1 MIIKSGIKKL
11 NDFNKKIRAIG
22 KKLSDQNVLIALAE
36 TAVNKAKEEYAKD
49 NVNNI
54 YVSYEINGDTASIIA
69 NGDSVAFIEYG
80 TGDKAKGTY
89 KGNLPQSGVPITG
102 NWEYYYDSEYKD
114 TVNGVKG
121 WWLKVGVFVTGNEA
135 GNYMWNVRNYMVE
148 NARTIILNTLRG
160 YK

>member
-1 MIIKSGIKKL
+1 MNIENGIKKL
-11 NDFNKKIRAIG
+11 NDFNKKIRAVG
-22 KKLSDQNVLIALAE
+22 NKLSNQNVLIALAE
-36 TAVNKAKEEYAKD
+36 AAVKKAKEEYAK
-49 NVNNI
+49 NSINSVS
-54 YVSYEINGDTASIIA
+54 VSYEINGDTVSIIA
-69 NGDSVAFIEYG
+69 NGDSVAFLEYG

-121 WWLKVGVFVTGNEA
+121 WWLNVGVFVTGNEA

-148 NARTIILNTLRG
+148 NARAIILNA
-160 YK
+160 YKGI

>member
-1 MIIKSGIKKL
+1 MNIENGIKKL

-22 KKLSDQNVLIALAE
+22 NKLSNQNVLIALAE
-36 TAVNKAKEEYAKD
+36 AAVKKAKEEYAK
-49 NVNNI
+49 NSINSVSI
-54 YVSYEINGDTASIIA
+54 SYEINGDTVSIIA
-69 NGDSVAFIEYG
+69 NGDSVAFLEYG

-148 NARTIILNTLRG
+148 NARAIILNA
-160 YK
+160 YKGI